1 VDAREKTHF
10 SSAPKPTFPLLGGA
24 DLPEWAWIVFA
35 VVFGVLLTVD
45 LIVHRAGRRESRRR
59 AVVWSV
65 TWVATG
71 IGFWGFVWAISDAN
85 TANEY
90 LAVYAIE
97 KSLSLDNL
105 FVFLMVFQALQIP
118 QRHQRTAL
126 SWGIFGALVFRAI
139 LIFAGVRA
147 VERWSFLEY
156 VFGVFL
162 LYAAWHALRED
173 PLRKK
178 AG

>member
-97 KSLSLDNL
+97 KSSEPRQSFCLPDGIPGSTNPSKTPTNGP
-105 FVFLMVFQALQIP
+105 LMGNFWRSRFSSYSHLRGIP
-118 QRHQRTAL
+118 R
-126 SWGIFGALVFRAI
+126 G
-139 LIFAGVRA
+139 
-147 VERWSFLEY
+147 
-156 VFGVFL
+156 
-162 LYAAWHALRED
+162 
-173 PLRKK
+173 
-178 AG
+178 